1 MLRQI
6 KRGFANC
13 TQQLWA
19 SLTSKAFLWP
29 FAAQSLRQ
37 PQWQRLEASL
47 VGSGRA
53 GRSCQRLIDKES
65 RLRNSCSDFGTV
77 GVESDEVDSPRL
89 LTNTL
94 WTVRDLVEMV
104 EA

>member
-6 KRGFANC
+6 KRDFAE
-13 TQQLWA
+13 LYAAIVWA
-19 SLTSKAFLWP
+19 ALTSKAFLWP

-37 PQWQRLEASL
+37 PQWQRLEVSL

-65 RLRNSCSDFGTV
+65 RLRNSCSDFG
-77 GVESDEVDSPRL
+77 
-89 LTNTL
+89 
-94 WTVRDLVEMV
+94 
-104 EA
+104 